1 MLTVDHVC
9 VRVGVYKDVR
19 VRVYTDVRVH
29 VGVMCVYVCKY
40 IHIYIY
46 TWVSCAYTYI
56 RTMVLLARVHRVLG
70 VWLSLSV
77 GAGQLDDSVWPDGSL
92 MGTG

>member
-1 MLTVDHVC
+1 M
-9 VRVGVYKDVR
+9 R
-19 VRVYTDVRVH
+19 
-29 VGVMCVYVCKY
+29 VYVCKY
-40 IHIYIY
+40 ILMYRC
-46 TWVSCAYTYI
+46 TWVSCAYTRI

>member
-1 MLTVDHVC
+1 M
-9 VRVGVYKDVR
+9 R
-19 VRVYTDVRVH
+19 
-29 VGVMCVYVCKY
+29 VYVCKY
-40 IHIYIY
+40 IHIYRC
-46 TWVSCAYTYI
+46 TWVSCAYTRI

-77 GAGQLDDSVWPDGSL
+77 GGGGQLDDSVWPDGSL